1 MAKKKIQVRSKSSA
15 KSTPKASKPAAKV
28 APKKLDKAAPKVS
41 SKPRASAAAKPVVKA
56 PKAAGAGDAGA
67 SKAKAAALE
76 LLHWVHGTT
85 EAMVHSFPEEKAVF
99 QTSPTDNH
107 LLWNIGH
114 LATAYSWFAS
124 LIDGRK
130 AELPG
135 QYDQLFGYKSQPV
148 ADTRVYPPL
157 DEVKANYASAYQRLI
172 DAAAAM
178 KDDEVYA
185 STKEESHGF
194 AASRVEVVYK
204 AAWHDGWHSGQI
216 SSLRRGLG
224 LQPIM

>member
-1 MAKKKIQVRSKSSA
+1 MAKKKIQARSKSPA
-15 KSTPKASKPAAKV
+15 KSAAKTSKSV
-28 APKKLDKAAPKVS
+28 AKAAPKKPGKPTS
-41 SKPRASAAAKPVVKA
+41 KLASKPRANAAAKPAVKT
-56 PKAAGAGDAGA
+56 PKTGDAGA

-178 KDDEVYA
+178 KDDEVY
-185 STKEESHGF
+185 SPTKEESHGF